1 MTQVPAYRSPLE
13 ETARLLCDFLPG
25 IDRLVFVGGKGSYTK
40 WTACEWIRNGNS
52 YAKKPLEIS
61 GAVAEKLEETR
72 RQKLGYQ
79 WISPD
84 AIPFVVEQ
92 AQHYV
97 RQLSL
102 TDEEKY
108 LTLVIRPGVSR
119 DALSDILFLFFRN
132 DKSNFGISHDDTP
145 IDTSQKS
152 IIGMLTAN
160 FAGIVYSGTVDYNS
174 SFEYLKNE
182 FLELLRFHA
191 SDKESSENRELEKWK
206 TNWAKETLSEMSE
219 RDGINYVYQDD
230 ALKFLVQNN
239 YPYRV
244 LKKALEDAVK
254 VAAVFAGNNTDQVF
268 IEKYFIKFTDVTQEI
283 KEDAGIA
290 VDVLPPRM
298 DKVYQFLER
307 LENAAREL
315 LNKEQ
320 QPTSEMVG
328 KAMVVPITAPAIR
341 DFLKKNRNR
350 VVKLLKQYPDKWQY
364 IRRHFRPVQNIL
376 PRHDHFQ
383 GLNAG

>member
-40 WTACEWIRNGNS
+40 WTAYEWTRNGNS
-52 YAKKPLEIS
+52 YSKKPLDIS
-61 GAVAEKLEETR
+61 DAVAEKLEETR

-92 AQHYV
+92 AQHSV

-108 LTLVIRPGVSR
+108 LTLIIRPGVSR

-160 FAGIVYSGTVDYNS
+160 FAVIAYSSTVDNNR

-182 FLELLRFHA
+182 FLELLRFHT
-191 SDKESSENRELEKWK
+191 SDKDSNENRELEQWK
-206 TNWAKETLSEMSE
+206 TNWAEEALKEISE

-239 YPYRV
+239 YSYKV

-254 VAAVFAGNNTDQVF
+254 VAAVFAGTNNDQIF
-268 IEKYFIKFTDVTQEI
+268 IEKYFVKFTDVTKAI
-283 KEDAGIA
+283 KENIGTSDDII
-290 VDVLPPRM
+290 PTRM
-298 DKVYQFLER
+298 DKVYQFLEK

-315 LNKEQ
+315 LDKEQ
-320 QPTSEMVG
+320 HPTSEMVG
-328 KAMVVPITAPAIR
+328 KTMDVPITAPAIR
-341 DFLKKNRNR
+341 DFLKKNQNR

-376 PRHDHFQ
+376 PRHDYLQ
-383 GLNAG
+383 DLNAG